1 MASKSTKAVYLDLE
15 VGDREE
21 AARHDAA
28 HLRAQDFLATVRHQY
43 GWPETLQ
50 ELGDE
55 DEEIFL
61 EAYAS
66 DPTWAAR
73 GPPRMRGSNLMK
85 GRLEIELYST
95 AAPKTVENF
104 RCLCTGERGKG
115 KMSGKVL
122 HYQGTRM
129 HRVVKN
135 FVVQGGD
142 IVKGDGSGG
151 DSIYSGG
158 AFKDEKGGLALEHDT
173 VGVVAMANSG
183 PHTNRS
189 QFYVTL
195 GPAPQCNGKHV
206 VFGRVS
212 NASGL
217 ELLRYINDHV
227 ASESGD
233 PFMDVYIV
241 DCGELK

>member
-1 MASKSTKAVYLDLE
+1 MTDQSKRVFLDLE
-15 VGDREE
+15 VGDRDE
-21 AARHDAA
+21 AARQDAA
-28 HLRAQDFLATVRHQY
+28 YQRAKEFLATVRHQY
-43 GWPETLQ
+43 GWPDTLD

-55 DEEIFL
+55 EKEIFV

-66 DPTWAAR
+66 DPSWSAR
-73 GPPRMRGSNLMK
+73 GAPRLRGSESIR
-85 GRLEIELYST
+85 GRLEIVLYSN

-115 KMSGKVL
+115 KASGKAL
-122 HYQGTRM
+122 HYRGTRM
-129 HRVVKN
+129 HRVVKD

-142 IVKGDGSGG
+142 VVKGDGSGG
-151 DSIYSGG
+151 DSIYTGG
-158 AFKDEKGGLALEHDT
+158 AFKDEKGGLALKHDG

-189 QFYVTL
+189 QFYITL
-195 GPAPQCNGKHV
+195 APQLPQCDGKHV
-206 VFGRVS
+206 VFGRVL

-217 ELLRYINDHV
+217 DLLRYINDHV

-233 PFMDVYIV
+233 PLMDVYITE
-241 DCGELK
+241 CGEL